1 LAMSVLDRKQQ
12 PSAAQRVAVVG
23 GGITGLA
30 AAHRLAELLPHAQT
44 VLFEATGRLGGVLD
58 TVNTDGFLIER
69 SADSFITK
77 FPWAVDFCR
86 RVGVGPQLLPTREAR
101 RRAAVVRNGKLH
113 PVPKGFVIME
123 PQQLWPMLTSSVL
136 SPWGKLRLL
145 AEPWVARKPIG
156 KDNTAVDESV
166 ASFAT
171 RRLGREVFERLVQP
185 LLAGIYTADPQKLSM
200 AATMPQF
207 LESEAQAGS
216 LLRTQWGRRRNATED
231 SQGTTESGARYG
243 MFLAPEGGMGS
254 LVEAIEK
261 KLKVVTI
268 RREAAVESLQ
278 RDPSGQWRLT
288 FNVQPATESFD
299 AVILAL
305 PGPAATRL
313 LHKTN
318 PDLARPIGEIPYAS
332 SVVVSTGFRR
342 DQFRQPLDGF
352 GFVVPKI
359 ETRRIIAA
367 SYASEKFPGRAPH
380 GYVLVRTFVGGA
392 LQPELVMQSEQDLIE
407 LVLQELSSLLGING
421 DPQVVDVARWD
432 AAMPQ
437 YHVGHLD
444 RINGIEQQIENQ
456 PGLEIASNAFHGIG
470 IPQCVYSGEQAAERV
485 ATWLCHP

>member
-1 LAMSVLDRKQQ
+1 MSVPDRKQE
-12 PSAAQRVAVVG
+12 PSSARRVAVVG

-30 AAHRLAELLPHAQT
+30 AAHRLSELLPHGQT
-44 VLFEATGRLGGVLD
+44 VLFEATGRLGGVLE
-58 TVNTDGFLIER
+58 TVNTSGFLIER

-77 FPWAVDFCR
+77 FPWAVDLCR
-86 RVGVGPQLLPTREAR
+86 RVGLTPQLLPTHESG

-113 PVPKGFVIME
+113 RIPKGFLIME
-123 PQQLWPMLTSSVL
+123 PQQLWPILTSSVL

-145 AEPWVARKPIG
+145 AEPWVARKPTEE
-156 KDNTAVDESV
+156 DNTALDESV

-207 LESEAQAGS
+207 LESEAQLGS
-216 LLRTQWGRRRNATED
+216 LLRAQWDRKRNRKED
-231 SQGTTESGARYG
+231 SQATPESGARYG
-243 MFLAPEGGMGS
+243 MFLAPAGGMGS

-268 RREAAVESLQ
+268 RRGTAVERIEKQ
-278 RDPSGQWRLT
+278 DSGQWRLA
-288 FNVQPATESFD
+288 FSAQPAAESFD

-305 PGPAATRL
+305 PGPSATRL

-318 PDLARPIGEIPYAS
+318 ADLANQFDKIEYAS

-342 DQFRQPLDGF
+342 DQFCQPLDGF
-352 GFVVPKI
+352 GFVVPQI
-359 ETRRIIAA
+359 EARRIIAT
-367 SYASEKFPGRAPH
+367 SYASEKFPGRAPS

-392 LQPELVMQSEQDLIE
+392 LQPELVAQSEQDLIE
-407 LVLQELSSLLGING
+407 LVLQELSSLLGIRG

-444 RINGIEQQIENQ
+444 RVNRIEQQIANQ
-456 PGLEIASNAFHGIG
+456 PGLEIASNAFQGVG
-470 IPQCVYSGEQAAERV
+470 IPQCVHSGEQAAERV
-485 ATWLCHP
+485 ADWLCRS